1 MPVTMVVLIIRT
13 LVGGR
18 HGRILAMILV
28 LVGTAH
34 WFRVVVMVA
43 GRGLPPHPGADMLI
57 LIATGAIFTPPWY
70 VMHVAVLDMLL
81 LLATSSPSRC
91 SLKSTKRIFQRM

>member
-1 MPVTMVVLIIRT
+1 MVVLIIGT
-13 LVGGR
+13 LVGDHR
-18 HGRILAMILV
+18 GRILAMILV

-43 GRGLPPHPGADMLI
+43 GRGLPPRPGADMLV

-70 VMHVAVLDMLL
+70 VMRVAVLDMSLL
-81 LLATSSPSRC
+81 IATSSPLRC
-91 SLKSTKRIFQRM
+91 SLKSTKRIFRRM